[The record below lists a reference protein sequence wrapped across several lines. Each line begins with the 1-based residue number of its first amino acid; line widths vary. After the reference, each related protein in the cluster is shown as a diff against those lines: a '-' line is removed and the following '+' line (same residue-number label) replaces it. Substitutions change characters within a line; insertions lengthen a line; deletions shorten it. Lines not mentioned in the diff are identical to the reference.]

1 MMSQSQSPEFG
12 KLRSYLWPVHH
23 YELKKLVPMLILF
36 FLISLNYSILRNVK
50 DAIVVTAKSSGAEV
64 IPFIKVWVLLPMAV
78 LVTLIFTKLTN
89 RYSQEKVFYLT
100 ISAFLLFFGVFTFI
114 LYPYRDLLHP

>member
-1 MMSQSQSPEFG
+1 MSNPLKEFS
-12 KLRSYLWPVHH
+12 KIRAFFWPIYRH
-23 YELKKLVPMLILF
+23 EAKKIVPMMLML
-36 FLISLNYSILRNVK
+36 FLICFNYSILRNVK